1 MSLDP
6 PAYLFNMQANIRT
19 RPISWEG
26 AMRAKTITD
35 ADLQKIKSIDK
46 VRKEERKKRVEA
58 DVQSFVTLLL
68 GGNGT
73 QSIFEAAAKR
83 QDIVQYMLVLT
94 EDLINGTQAFCGCT
108 CGVQLNSARHPQPHS
123 SSYTTPVALQAFP
136 TASQSYLE
144 CRRSHSTPHIFSALQ
159 IPVLCS
165 HAIHKEHLPD
175 R

>member
-6 PAYLFNMQANIRT
+6 PAYLFTIQANIRT

-46 VRKEERKKRVEA
+46 VRKEERKNKVEG
-58 DVQSFVTLLL
+58 DVQSFVALLL
-68 GGNGT
+68 GGSGS

-94 EDLINGTQAFCGCT
+94 EDLINGAYNVAVYNWRLTAQQIFPLS
-108 CGVQLNSARHPQPHS
+108 QKPSSSIPHPSSHS
-123 SSYTTPVALQAFP
+123 SPF
-136 TASQSYLE
+136 
-144 CRRSHSTPHIFSALQ
+144 
-159 IPVLCS
+159 
-165 HAIHKEHLPD
+165 
-175 R
+175 

>member
-6 PAYLFNMQANIRT
+6 PAYLVTIQANIRT

-46 VRKEERKKRVEA
+46 VRKEERKNRVQA
-58 DVQSFVTLLL
+58 DVQSFVSLLL
-68 GGNGT
+68 GGNGS

-94 EDLINGTQAFCGCT
+94 EDLINGMACSGAQEDTLLTVEQTFPLS
-108 CGVQLNSARHPQPHS
+108 QRPS
-123 SSYTTPVALQAFP
+123 S
-136 TASQSYLE
+136 
-144 CRRSHSTPHIFSALQ
+144 STPHPSSPSCRCSKLARMQ
-159 IPVLCS
+159 RTRYPCS
-165 HAIHKEHLPD
+165 HPRSFPSSYPTRLFILP
-175 R
+175 RRPRR